1 MVATCALLLW
11 SQNSMDFTYDFQP
24 RQIVCLE
31 HEATCLYAEVIQ
43 VVESRQVC
51 WVRPLL
57 LKDPSCNYPPLEPLL
72 YDLRPSADLLWPLTL
87 FRPALDTEV
96 LPLLVQL
103 MASEPQT
110 EREPVAQQQFNQF
123 IRQVWQFHLERGEGR
138 GDFGF

>member
-1 MVATCALLLW
+1 
-11 SQNSMDFTYDFQP
+11 MDFTHDFQP

-31 HEATCLYAEVIQ
+31 HEGTRLYAEVIQ

-57 LKDPSCNYPPLEPLL
+57 LVAFTDFKYPSIAPPL

-96 LPLLVQL
+96 MPLVQLLVQ
-103 MASEPQT
+103 EPPL
-110 EREPVAQQQFNQF
+110 ESDSAAQQQLNQF
-123 IRQVWQFHLERGEGR
+123 LYQVWQAHQTRG
-138 GDFGF
+138 

>member
-1 MVATCALLLW
+1 
-11 SQNSMDFTYDFQP
+11 MDFTCDFQP

-31 HEATCLYAEVIQ
+31 HEATRLYAEVIQ

-57 LKDPSCNYPPLEPLL
+57 LGEFPSSYPPLEPQLS
-72 YDLRPSADLLWPLTL
+72 DLRPSADLLWPLAL
-87 FRPALDTEV
+87 FRPAIDTEV

-103 MASEPQT
+103 LASEPQT

-123 IRQVWQFHLERGEGR
+123 IRQVWQFHQERGEGR
-138 GDFGF
+138 GVRG